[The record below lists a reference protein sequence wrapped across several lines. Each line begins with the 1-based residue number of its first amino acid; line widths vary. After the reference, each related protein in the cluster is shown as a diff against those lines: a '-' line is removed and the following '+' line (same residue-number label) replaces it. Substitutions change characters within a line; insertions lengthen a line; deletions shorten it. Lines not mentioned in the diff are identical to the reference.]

1 MNKKTKD
8 LIVVGLLY
16 VIAFII
22 AYFVYVFINLE
33 SMILELLI
41 ADLAA
46 MVFIYI
52 MSLILNNASLYD
64 PYWSV
69 IPPIFLI
76 FVFIES
82 GKTLTL
88 PHFMMMFAISFWAI
102 RLTLNWIKGWHGFT
116 EVDWR
121 YLMIRDKAPKLYFL
135 TNFLAIQLFPTLIVF
150 AQLIVGIKILT
161 LNPSLNLLFTVG
173 FLMVILAT
181 TIQYISDEQMRK
193 FRKAHIGEK
202 RCIDE
207 GLWRLSR
214 HPNYFGEVTVWWGL
228 YIMMVSLSNQIDFL
242 YLLAPLSMT
251 LLFVFISIPMME
263 KKILKTRPEYKLYQ
277 EQVSTLI
284 PFVRK
289 QKEASI
295 YQEES

>member
-8 LIVVGLLY
+8 LIIVGFLY
-16 VIAFII
+16 IIAFVIA
-22 AYFVYVFINLE
+22 YLVYRFLTLDDV
-33 SMILELLI
+33 MVKLLI

-46 MVFIYI
+46 MLFIYV

-69 IPPIFLI
+69 IPPVFLI

-88 PHFMMMFAISFWAI
+88 PHFMMMFAMSFWGV
-102 RLTLNWIKGWHGFT
+102 RLTYNWMKGWHGFN

-150 AQLIVGIKILT
+150 AQLMVGIKILT
-161 LNPSLNLLFTVG
+161 LNPNFNLVFTIG
-173 FLMVILAT
+173 FLLMILAT
-181 TIQYISDEQMRK
+181 LIQYVSDEQMRQ

-202 RCIDE
+202 KCIDE

-228 YIMMVSLSNQIDFL
+228 YVMLFGLTYQVDL
-242 YLLAPLSMT
+242 YILAPLSMT

-277 EQVSTLI
+277 EQVSMLV
-284 PFVRK
+284 PLLRK
-289 QKEASI
+289 QKEASV
-295 YQEES
+295 YQKES